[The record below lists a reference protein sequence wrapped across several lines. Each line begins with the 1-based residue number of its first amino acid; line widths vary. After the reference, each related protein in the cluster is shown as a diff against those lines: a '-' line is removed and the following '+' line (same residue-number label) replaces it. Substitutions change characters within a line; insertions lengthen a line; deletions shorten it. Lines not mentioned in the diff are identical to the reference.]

1 MKQIFTT
8 LSVYAVVYFVL
19 LTVVLG
25 LLYSYPQVELHMLMN
40 MFISEC
46 IFQILLSVCRMA
58 CLFSSTDT
66 TDLEKKRAYRVFCHE
81 RNKQRYS
88 GTDSETLVP
97 LTATSNGVRE
107 LSRLVTTS
115 G

>member
-40 MFISEC
+40 MHHTG
-46 IFQILLSVCRMA
+46 FQDAFFKYYSVFA
-58 CLFSSTDT
+58 EWPVYLVA
-66 TDLEKKRAYRVFCHE
+66 LICHE